1 MSPARDT
8 HQKTISIIKDLLE
21 LLTLINNIFIKLMKQ
36 SIYCLMPPLHNQS
49 KHPLSQTTSLLSC
62 RPSGLNYSDIHSFCL
77 PCEMCIQ
84 GEGVWLGHLL
94 TSLLLTYGFNTLHAF
109 KLLPRCSSLQ
119 TLPLSWSYLGS
130 PFKLRCK
137 AEKSV
142 LNNHNLKHLMRKTSS
157 QYHCLS
163 SKLLNYWLF

>member
-36 SIYCLMPPLHNQS
+36 SIYCLMSPLHNQS

-77 PCEMCIQ
+77 PCEMEREFDWDI
-84 GEGVWLGHLL
+84 
-94 TSLLLTYGFNTLHAF
+94 Y
-109 KLLPRCSSLQ
+109 
-119 TLPLSWSYLGS
+119 S
-130 PFKLRCK
+130 PVC
-137 AEKSV
+137 
-142 LNNHNLKHLMRKTSS
+142 
-157 QYHCLS
+157 Y
-163 SKLLNYWLF
+163 